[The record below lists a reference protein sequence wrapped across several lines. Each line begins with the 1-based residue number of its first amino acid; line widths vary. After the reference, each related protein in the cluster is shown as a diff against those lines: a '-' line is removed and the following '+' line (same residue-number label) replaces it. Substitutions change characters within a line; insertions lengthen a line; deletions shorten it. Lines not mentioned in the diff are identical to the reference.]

1 MRTRGISSLELLTV
15 LVIAAIVTALSV
27 PTLRYAMDHLAVGNA
42 AQEVVRAHTEARLT
56 AFTMQRTA
64 LLVIAPD
71 SIVLRT
77 ARDGDTLLVWRR
89 PGPAS
94 NGVAMTGAPHLFRF
108 LPYGYSTGASNTTY
122 VLSRGSARRQVIIA
136 RYGRVRIQ

>member
-1 MRTRGISSLELLTV
+1 MQTRGTTSLELLTV
-15 LVIAAIVTALSV
+15 LVLAAIVAALCV
-27 PTLRYAMDHLAVGNA
+27 PSLRYAMDRLAVGNA
-42 AQEVVRAHTEARLT
+42 AQEVARAHTEARLT
-56 AFTMQRTA
+56 AFTTQRTA
-64 LLVIAPD
+64 LLMIAPD

-77 ARDGDTLLVWRR
+77 ARDGDTLLVWHR

-94 NGVAMTGAPHLFRF
+94 NGVAVTGGPHLFRF

-122 VLSRGSARRQVIIA
+122 VLSRGGARRQVIIA